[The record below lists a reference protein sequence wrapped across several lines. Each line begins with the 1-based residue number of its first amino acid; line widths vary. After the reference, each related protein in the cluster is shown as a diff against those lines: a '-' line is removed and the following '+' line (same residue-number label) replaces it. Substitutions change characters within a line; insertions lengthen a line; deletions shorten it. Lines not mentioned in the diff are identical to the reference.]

1 VRVSDETSNSLQ
13 DPKPKYEGDWSKA
26 SGQERQAHM
35 TRVAKWKARNG
46 IPSGAKGKPESGEGV
61 QAPQPG
67 MVSLDAE
74 RARDLHDLQAVIN
87 GPKSL
92 ASDRIRAIE
101 SKQRI
106 LQRVEEEQAQQEYG
120 ELLALRQALDA
131 LPEGERVQALHA
143 LLVVS
148 DTPHA

>member
-1 VRVSDETSNSLQ
+1 
-13 DPKPKYEGDWSKA
+13 
-26 SGQERQAHM
+26 M
-35 TRVAKWKARNG
+35 TRVAKWKARQA
-46 IPSGAKGKPESGEGV
+46 AKGKAESGNEV
-61 QAPQPG
+61 QGSQTG

-74 RARDLHDLQAVIN
+74 RVSALQTLQAVIDA
-87 GPKSL
+87 PKSL
-92 ASDRIRAIE
+92 ASDKIRAVE
-101 SKQRI
+101 ARQRI

-148 DTPHA
+148 DTPPTHAPM